1 MIFTKAIPLKYF
13 HETLKTKLGA
23 TLIDIAEHLSKS
35 EGEINVMC
43 VLDDDVLVGVG
54 FYSTSRIY
62 HVYIGETHRGD
73 GFGYGLVK
81 AMLSEMQTPFA
92 MVDVDNLKA
101 ISSFAQW
108 GFKPVS
114 LSMFNYFDKKQ
125 TMVMLY
131 DTNISRTVTRS
142 GSKDVDV
149 EKFLKDTPV
158 IWNVLK
164 M

>member
-1 MIFTKAIPLKYF
+1 MIFTKSITLKYF

-23 TLIDIAEHLSKS
+23 TLTDITEHLSVQD
-35 EGEINVMC
+35 GEINVMC

-54 FYSTSRIY
+54 FYSVSRIY
-62 HVYIGETHRGD
+62 YIYISEANRGD
-73 GFGYGLVK
+73 GYGHGLVK

-92 MVDVDNLKA
+92 MVDVENLKA

-131 DTNISRTVTRS
+131 DTSINKSVTRT
-142 GSKDVDV
+142 GNKDTEV
-149 EKFLKDTPV
+149 EKFLKNTPV

>member
-1 MIFTKAIPLKYF
+1 MIFTKSIALKYF
-13 HETLKTKLGA
+13 HDTLKTKLGA
-23 TLIDIAEHLSKS
+23 TLTDIAEHLSEQ
-35 EGEINVMC
+35 EGEIKVMC

-54 FYSTSRIY
+54 FYSVGRIY
-62 HVYIGETHRGD
+62 YIYVGEEHRGD
-73 GFGYGLVK
+73 GYGHGLVK
-81 AMLSEMQTPFA
+81 AMLSEMQTAFA
-92 MVDVDNLKA
+92 MVDVENLKA

-125 TMVMLY
+125 TMVMVY
-131 DTNISRTVTRS
+131 DTSISKSVTRA
-142 GSKDVDV
+142 GNKDVEV
-149 EKFLKDTPV
+149 EKFLRNTPV